1 MKVLKF
7 YAEWCGPCKAMSVL
21 IDNLGD
27 RIKTKIEEINV
38 DHDRETATKYG
49 IRGIPT
55 LVIVDDDGK
64 EINRKTGNMS
74 KEDLLKFL
82 EV

>member
-27 RIKTKIEEINV
+27 QIKTKIEEINV